1 MRGGNRRRA
10 SLLSGFARAGLAR
23 PKLTLG
29 VWLAV
34 VGALAL
40 LGLGVEH
47 RLETAAIYIDG
58 TPSHLAKEL
67 EERGFGNDDFLV
79 VMLRGPAAGI
89 ERQGSALAR
98 RLQGNPRVTVISPWT
113 GTGTVRGL
121 HPSPD
126 VAALV
131 VNVLRRPGDG
141 FLAILPP
148 VTNAVASVVRAP
160 VHADVSSAATVT
172 QGMTRQAEDVAASS
186 QKIVI
191 PVLAIVLL
199 IVFGTPV
206 SALIPGLMG
215 GATVA
220 ASRGILAL
228 LMGTVPL
235 DSLAPDL
242 VGMMGLALGV
252 DYSLLT
258 ISRFREEVR
267 AGKSYTEAAELTVLT
282 TGRAVIFAGCALL
295 LAMLVAAQVLPGA
308 IVVSAAIAIAITSV
322 FSVFSALL
330 VVPAMLVL
338 AGPYLERWAIV
349 RRDPDKLG
357 FAARMAQRF
366 TKRSALVVA
375 LVLLPLLVACAAA
388 FGVKT
393 GPPSVGLLPPSEP
406 DRQQYEAVSNTL
418 GQGWGGSL
426 NVIVNGGSSPI
437 TEPSTLQALARFEQ
451 RVEHDPGVETVAGI
465 ETIYRSLQPLGSFAS
480 GLHRA
485 AKGASTLRSGSGQ
498 ARDGA
503 GLLQQG
509 LQAADGGARTLQEGT
524 ATAYEGGRRLANGSL
539 SADAGARQV
548 AAGAGAVESGVR
560 RLHSGAQKLADGLQ
574 VGASQL
580 DAQQAAVG
588 SMERNIAKALAALG
602 AMTAGKQD
610 PRYRETLEAV
620 QQVGAALT
628 GQDPATG
635 KPDPTFAGVSTGLA
649 LGRHELT
656 EAVADASKGAR
667 SSAEL
672 LAGVRRLH
680 SGSERLAGGIA
691 SLSSGGSSLAG
702 GLGQLTSG
710 SDRLSSGIATL
721 DGRSG
726 QLVSGLTKLETG
738 AASLAQGLGAGGGS
752 QDVPAHV
759 PVPDPPGRS
768 SSDTGGFSSSAGGS
782 SSDTG
787 GSSARASGSSS
798 SSTTDS
804 SSFSA
809 GGSSPGGHGRPADP
823 PASESGLGTLQHTSP
838 GFFRSGYI
846 YLAAID
852 GAPAK
857 SRRQAQLLVDLA
869 AGGHM
874 ARIEV
879 IPTTGPLS
887 PATGRTRSRLEGY
900 ARELAA
906 STHTQVVVGGPAATL
921 EEYNAVMR
929 SRVPFAIVALALMTL
944 LVLVPVLRSLIVP
957 LAAIVLNIITVG
969 ATFGLMAL
977 LFNNQTLGG
986 PGYIDA
992 ISVGSIVTVA
1002 FGLSIDYEVFV
1013 LARIREEY
1021 LRLGNSEE
1029 AILGGLAHTARV
1041 VTGAAAIMITVFLTF
1056 ALSQFVSIRDFG
1068 VALAIAVAI
1077 DAFLIR
1083 MLVLPAIMRML
1094 GDRCWWLPAWLDRI
1108 LPRLDIEG
1116 ALPPRPVAS
1125 PKRGVGPARVGRA
1138 EA

>member
-1 MRGGNRRRA
+1 M
-10 SLLSGFARAGLAR
+10 FARTGLAR

-47 RLETAAIYIDG
+47 RLETAAIYING
-58 TPSHLAKEL
+58 TPSNLAKEL
-67 EERGFGNDDFLV
+67 EKHGFGDDDFLV
-79 VMLRGPAAGI
+79 VMLRGPAASI

-98 RLQGNPRVTVISPWT
+98 TLQVNSRVTVISPWT
-113 GTGTVRGL
+113 GTGTIRGL
-121 HPSPD
+121 RPSPD

-141 FLAILPP
+141 FLAVLPP
-148 VTNAVASVVRAP
+148 VTNAVARVVRAP
-160 VHADVSSAATVT
+160 VRADVSSAATVT

-199 IVFGTPV
+199 IVFGSPV

-252 DYSLLT
+252 DYSLLI

-267 AGKSYTEAAELTVLT
+267 AGRSYPEAAEVTVLT
-282 TGRAVIFAGCALL
+282 TGRAVVFAGCALL

-338 AGPYLERWAIV
+338 AGPYLERWAII

-357 FAARMAQRF
+357 FAARMSQRF

-406 DRQQYEAVSNTL
+406 DRQQYEAVSRTL
-418 GQGWGGSL
+418 GPGWGGSL
-426 NVIVNGGSSPI
+426 NIIVNGGSSPI
-437 TEPSTLQALARFEQ
+437 TEPSTLRALARFEQ

-465 ETIYRSLQPLGSFAS
+465 ETIYRGLRPLGSFAS

-485 AKGASTLRSGSGQ
+485 STGASTLRSGSGQ

-509 LQAADGGARTLQEGT
+509 LQAADSGARTLQEGT

-539 SADAGARQV
+539 SADAGAHQV
-548 AAGAGAVESGVR
+548 AAGAGAVESGVQ
-560 RLHSGAQKLADGLQ
+560 RLHSGAQKLANGLQ

-580 DAQQAAVG
+580 DAQQAAVR

-610 PRYRETLEAV
+610 PHYRETLEAV
-620 QQVGAALT
+620 QQADAALT

-656 EAVADASKGAR
+656 EAVAAATKGAH
-667 SSAEL
+667 SSDEL
-672 LAGVRRLH
+672 LAGVRRLR

-691 SLSSGGSSLAG
+691 SLSAGGSSLAG

-710 SDRLSSGIATL
+710 TNRLSSGIATL

-726 QLVSGLTKLETG
+726 QLVSGLTRLETG

-752 QDVPAHV
+752 QSAPAHV
-759 PVPDPPGRS
+759 AVSDPSGGLS
-768 SSDTGGFSSSAGGS
+768 SRTGGSPSTAGGLS
-782 SSDTG
+782 SRTG
-787 GSSARASGSSS
+787 GSSFTAGESSSRAGESSSTASGSSS
-798 SSTTDS
+798 TAHASSQ
-804 SSFSA
+804 
-809 GGSSPGGHGRPADP
+809 GQGRPTDP
-823 PASESGLGTLQHTSP
+823 PSSESGLGALQRTSP

-921 EEYNAVMR
+921 EEYNTVMR

-1021 LRLGNSEE
+1021 LRLGDSEQ

-1116 ALPPRPVAS
+1116 SYLPRPVAR
-1125 PKRGVGPARVGRA
+1125 PKLGTGPARIGRA
-1138 EA
+1138 EV